1 MKSNFIFILSL
12 LILSCNSSNI
22 QNKDIFNTKAHSFSN
37 IDDVKT
43 THLEWDA
50 KIDFEKKQIQ
60 GTATW
65 HFKNLKNTNSIV
77 FDTYDLSIESVTIQ
91 NKKVNFSLTEN
102 KNYYGKGLIIPIT
115 KDDSIVTIQYH
126 TGANATALQWLTPE
140 QTAGK
145 KLPYLFTQCESIH
158 ARSLLPCQDAPQNR
172 ITYNAQVKTP
182 IGMLALMSAKNPL
195 QKNESGI
202 YQFEME
208 LPIPTYLIAL
218 AVGDIEYQAIDE
230 RTGVYT
236 EPSELKQAAAELS
249 DIPNMMKAAE
259 KIGGPYRWGKYD
271 VLIAP
276 PSFPIGGME
285 NPRLTFATPTIIAGD
300 KSLVSLIAHEMA
312 HSWSGNLVTNAL
324 WGDLWL
330 NEGFTTYF
338 ERRIMEEIN
347 GKDYTEMLWE
357 LGYQDM
363 MSDYESAGNDTADL
377 RLKIDLTNREPE
389 VAFSNI
395 PYEKGAIF
403 LRALE
408 ENVGRQKFDAFLNA
422 YFTNHAFQ
430 TMTSEKCLA
439 FMDKNLFDGDT
450 NARNKAH
457 VLEWIYSSP
466 IPVNKPI
473 INPKRFAIVDS
484 ERVAFESSGDIT
496 KIHSQNW
503 STHEWLQ
510 FLRKLSHPLA
520 KEKMELLDKTFH
532 LSNTR
537 NAEIAD
543 EWFKLSIIS
552 NYDIAFK
559 NMELFLEKVGRKKF
573 LEPLYGELIKT
584 EEGKK
589 YAIQIFEKSKANY
602 HPLTTKKI
610 AQIIEGKSEN

>member
-1 MKSNFIFILSL
+1 MKSNILWIL
-12 LILSCNSSNI
+12 LIAVISCNSPI
-22 QNKDIFNTKAHSFSN
+22 QQNEHVLNVKTHSFAN
-37 IDDVKT
+37 LDDVKT

-50 KIDFEKKQIQ
+50 QIDFDKKQIQ
-60 GTATW
+60 GMASW
-65 HFKNLKNTNSIV
+65 HFKNLNNAPFLILDI
-77 FDTYDLSIESVTIQ
+77 FDLKIESVRVQ
-91 NKKVNFSLTEN
+91 DKNVNYSLT
-102 KNYYGKGLIIPIT
+102 KNNEHYGQGLLIPIE
-115 KDDSIVTIQYH
+115 KNDSVVSIQYH
-126 TGANATALQWLTPE
+126 TGPNATALQWLEPE

-145 KLPYLFTQCESIH
+145 RLPYLFTQCESIH

-172 ITYNAQVKTP
+172 ITYSAKVKTP
-182 IGMLALMSAKNPL
+182 KGMLALMSAKNPI
-195 QKNESGI
+195 QKNDDGI

-218 AVGDIEYQAIDE
+218 AVGDIEYQAIDN

-236 EPSELKQAAAELS
+236 EPSELKQAAIELS

-347 GKDYTEMLWE
+347 GKEYTEMLWE
-357 LGYQDM
+357 LGFQDM
-363 MSDYESAGNDTADL
+363 MSDYQEAGENTGDL
-377 RLKIDLTNREPE
+377 KLKVDLTNREPE
-389 VAFSNI
+389 AAFSNI

-403 LRALE
+403 LRTIE
-408 ENVGRQKFDAFLNA
+408 EQVGRKKFDLFLND
-422 YFTNHAFQ
+422 YFTGHAFQ
-430 TMTSEKCLA
+430 TMTTEKCIS
-439 FMDKNLFDGDT
+439 FMDQHLFDGDT
-450 NARNKAH
+450 NARNQAL
-457 VLEWIYSSP
+457 VLDWIYKSALP
-466 IPVNKPI
+466 NNCTK
-473 INPKRFAIVDS
+473 INPKRFAIVDN
-484 ERVAFESSGDIT
+484 EREVFEKNGDIAT
-496 KIHSQNW
+496 IHPQKW

-510 FLRKLSHPLA
+510 FLRKLPHPFA
-520 KEKMELLDKTFH
+520 KEKMSLLDKTFH
-532 LSNTR
+532 LSDSK

-543 EWFKLSIIS
+543 EWYKLAIS
-552 NYDIAFK
+552 SDYDFAFQ
-559 NMELFLEKVGRKKF
+559 NMEVFLAKVGRKKF

-584 EEGKK
+584 EKGKQ
-589 YAIQIFEKSKANY
+589 YAKKIFEQSKANY
-602 HPLTTKKI
+602 HPLTTIKI
-610 AQIIEGKSEN
+610 AKMIEGKP